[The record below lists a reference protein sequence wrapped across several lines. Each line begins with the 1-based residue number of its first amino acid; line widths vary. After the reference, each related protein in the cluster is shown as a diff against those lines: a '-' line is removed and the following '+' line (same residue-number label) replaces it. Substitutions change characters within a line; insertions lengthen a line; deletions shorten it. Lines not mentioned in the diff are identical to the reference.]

1 MSLPLGLDPAAWARL
16 RPLLDEALD
25 QPAAS
30 REAWLAALP
39 PEQAD
44 LAAPLR
50 RLLAHADDPLEGS
63 GEHSR
68 FSALPVLAG
77 DLGEAADDAAEVPP
91 DVGPYRAIRLLGV
104 GGMSSVWLA
113 ERTDVLLNRPVAL
126 KLPKATWRHVGLAQR
141 MAQERE
147 ILAVLDHP
155 HIARIYD
162 AGVAADGQPYLALEY
177 VEGRPIDAY
186 CRERHLPLRDRVE
199 LFLQVADAVAHA
211 HAKLVVHRDL
221 KPSNILV
228 TEAGQ
233 ARLLDFGIAKL
244 IGEAQAGQPELTQNA
259 ARVMTPWYAA
269 PEQVRGEPVSTATDT
284 YALGVVLFELL
295 TGSRPYRLPR
305 DTAAALEEAI
315 LQQEPV
321 RPSSVVQDRR
331 LARQLAG
338 DLDTI
343 VQCALRKAPAERY
356 ATVTALADDLRHWLA
371 DRPVLA
377 RPDGARYRFVKYL
390 RRNRL
395 ALGVVGVVVL
405 SLSAGLA
412 AALWQ
417 RERAVQEAAKANA
430 IKDYLIGLF
439 EANDIEQRD
448 GLKKRQQSVQQ
459 LLEGSVDG
467 LGRSLQAQP
476 EVRDELQ
483 AVVGGLL
490 QDLALTDAALKV
502 RTQRVQDL
510 AASGGPRLARL
521 QALHDLATSER
532 QRGDR
537 VAARKTIEQALAD
550 CRQAT
555 PADERVC
562 ASVRQEAGVLAFA
575 DKRLDDALALIEP
588 LVPDL
593 RRLAPQS
600 LEMADALD
608 TLGTLRLE
616 RNRPEEAYQLLQ
628 ESIGI
633 KRALW
638 GADSVRLAMSRFR
651 LGRNLWSMRHLAQA
665 DTELNE
671 AWQIVRRALG
681 ESHVTSARIELSMG
695 RLQTY
700 VGLKPDGLKHLQHA
714 ARTLIGHPGHLAP
727 AELLE
732 AHVVLGNALL
742 LDGQLDAAGPAL
754 QQALTLRE
762 RLGPNKSP
770 DLTLDQSLA
779 RYWLDRGRYDESRA
793 TLVKLRERVVATWG
807 PDHPDAAD
815 ASLRMALAWMA
826 QGRPAQAQQE
836 LDAVLASQDAREAV
850 FGSAKHK
857 AQLARAALWLEQGRP
872 DLAQPIIDA
881 QLATAQRTPR
891 ANQFREILFR
901 LLDLAAHSR
910 SLMGEHDLARR
921 HFEQALALCTHLDPR
936 HPYVAATRARFAMT
950 LQALGEAAAARHQL
964 DLAQQAL
971 AGPQELGD
979 QFRRVVQR
987 AALALARPAPTTQAL
1002 DETTPPGP
1010 LKMSP
1015 MATTWPVPVPPSRSF
1030 QGLHRAGH
1038 TAAGRSSGSA
1048 SPADPPLSKG

>member
-1 MSLPLGLDPAAWARL
+1 MTLPLGLDAAAWARL
-16 RPLLDEALD
+16 RPLLDAALD
-25 QPAAS
+25 LPAAD
-30 REAWLAALP
+30 RDAWLQALP
-39 PEQAD
+39 AEQAD
-44 LAAPLR
+44 LLPKLR
-50 RLLAHADDPLEGS
+50 RLLAHADDDDNGSETGSDTRSGTGSPRPPGRFGSLPLLSDDGPP
-63 GEHSR
+63 
-68 FSALPVLAG
+68 AA
-77 DLGEAADDAAEVPP
+77 DEAAELPP
-91 DVGPYRAIRLLGV
+91 DVGPYRALRLLGV

-177 VEGRPIDAY
+177 VEGRPIDAH
-186 CRERHLPLRDRVE
+186 CRERQLPLRERVA

-228 TEAGQ
+228 TAAGQ

-315 LQQEPV
+315 LHQEPV
-321 RPSSVVQDRR
+321 RPSSVVQERR

-343 VQCALRKAPAERY
+343 VMCALKKAPAERY

-377 RPDGARYRFVKYL
+377 RPDSARYRFAKYL
-390 RRNRL
+390 RRHRL
-395 ALGVVGVVVL
+395 ALAVVGVVVL
-405 SLSAGLA
+405 SLAGGLA

-417 RERAVQEAAKANA
+417 RERALQEAAKANA

-467 LGRSLQAQP
+467 LGRGLQGQP

-502 RTQRVQDL
+502 RQQRVQDL
-510 AASGGPRLARL
+510 AAGGPRLARL
-521 QALHDLATSER
+521 QALHDLATSQR

-537 VAARKTIEQALAD
+537 VAARQTIEQALGE
-550 CRQAT
+550 CRQPP
-555 PADERVC
+555 PAEERAC

-575 DKRLDDALALIEP
+575 DKRLDDALALVEP

-593 RRLAPQS
+593 RRLAPGS
-600 LEMADALD
+600 LELANALD

-616 RNRPEEAYQLLQ
+616 RNRPEEAYGLLQ

-665 DTELNE
+665 DAELNE

-681 ESHVTSARIELSMG
+681 EAHVTSARIELSMG

-700 VGLKPDGLKHLQHA
+700 VGLKPGGLQHLRHA
-714 ARTLIGHPGHLAP
+714 AQTLIDQAAQLPP

-742 LDGQLDAAGPAL
+742 LDGQLDAAGPVL
-754 QQALTLRE
+754 QQALALRE
-762 RLGPNKSP
+762 KLGPNKSP

-779 RYWLDRGRYDESRA
+779 RYWLDRGRYAESRQA
-793 TLVKLRERVVATWG
+793 LVQLRDRVVATWG
-807 PDHPDAAD
+807 PAHPDAAD
-815 ASLRMALAWMA
+815 TSLRLALTWLA
-826 QGRPAQAQQE
+826 QGQAQEAQRE
-836 LDAVLASQDAREAV
+836 LDAVEASQDAREAV
-850 FGSAKHK
+850 FGSPKHK
-857 AQLARAALWLEQGRP
+857 AQLARAALWLAQGRA

-891 ANQFREILFR
+891 ENQFREILYR
-901 LLDLAAHSR
+901 LLDLAADSR
-910 SLMGEHDLARR
+910 SQLGDHAQARR
-921 HFEQALALCTHLDPR
+921 HFEQALALCAHLDPR
-936 HPYVAATRARFAMT
+936 HPYVAATRARYAVS
-950 LQALGEAAAARHQL
+950 LQALGEPAAARR
-964 DLAQQAL
+964 
-971 AGPQELGD
+971 E
-979 QFRRVVQR
+979 
-987 AALALARPAPTTQAL
+987 LALARQAL
-1002 DETTPPGP
+1002 TGPQVVGEQFLRVLQAAERRLAAAGPPRAAAAKLSP
-1010 LKMSP
+1010 LAS
-1015 MATTWPVPVPPSRSF
+1015 AWPVLTVPPRSCS
-1030 QGLHRAGH
+1030 GLQPCSPSPPK
-1038 TAAGRSSGSA
+1038 GRS
-1048 SPADPPLSKG
+1048 